1 MLNQINT
8 FPGKIKVKQK
18 HLVCS
23 VFWVVSSL
31 GNLKLNYVSVLVS
44 TGSNEI

>member
-8 FPGKIKVKQK
+8 FFGKIKVKQK

-23 VFWVVSSL
+23 IFWGVNSF

-44 TGSNEI
+44 TGSNDI